1 MNRHGRVTLFRLFVI
16 ITVLFLS
23 SCISAPKQRLPAVL
37 QQAEQR
43 NIAGVN
49 AESQGKLIAAESEF
63 LEAHRLFSSVENFN
77 GMVTTLINSSRVYRE
92 NGDFAKADSAV
103 NHAFNLSR
111 HTPDLEAEIC
121 FEKAKLSLSMS
132 ALDDAESWAY
142 KAVKASRE
150 KDRPRMLNLYSSI
163 CLKKGLLQKVKEN
176 AIAAEKL
183 SRSFGEKREEGN
195 SLRLLAEAAFLEKRF
210 NDSLQLFQSA
220 LVVDKEIAVSSRIS
234 DDLRGAGRV
243 YEVLGDF
250 SEAALSF
257 NRSAATNL
265 AGREFSRA
273 EEDLARI
280 VNLYG
285 KSGDERRAS
294 DVRESLEKL
303 RSSGSGSAPK

>member
-1 MNRHGRVTLFRLFVI
+1 MNRQRSIALFRQVVI
-16 ITVLFLS
+16 ITALLLS
-23 SCISAPKQRLPAVL
+23 SCVSTPKQRLPVVL
-37 QQAEQR
+37 QQAERR

-49 AESQGKLIAAESEF
+49 AESQGKLVAAESEF
-63 LEAHRLFSSVENFN
+63 LEAYRLFSSVENFD
-77 GMVTTLINSSRVYRE
+77 GMVTTLINSSRIYRE
-92 NGDFAKADSAV
+92 KGDFAKADSAM

-111 HTPDLEAEIC
+111 HTPELEAEIY
-121 FEKAKLSLSMS
+121 FEKAKLSLSRS
-132 ALDDAESWAY
+132 ALDDAESWAD
-142 KAVKASRE
+142 KAVKASGE

-163 CLKKGLLQKVKEN
+163 CLKKGLLHKVKEN

-195 SLRLLAEAAFLEKRF
+195 SLRLLAEAAFSEKRF
-210 NDSLQLFQSA
+210 DDSLQLFQSA
-220 LVVDKEIAVSSRIS
+220 LVVDKEIAVSNRIS

-243 YEVLGDF
+243 YEALGDF

-265 AGREFSRA
+265 AGRELSRT
-273 EEDLARI
+273 EEDLAQI

-294 DVRESLEKL
+294 DARESLEKL
-303 RSSGSGSAPK
+303 RSSRSGSAPN